1 MEPRR
6 SPTRVQGLPGVVSV
20 RLERLDDVVVG
31 ALVDA
36 AVAAGLPAWDA
47 AALAAE
53 SEGLP
58 LYVVEAL
65 MAGPGA
71 DGHAPPRGVRALL
84 RERLASVSE
93 TAGQVL
99 AAAAVIGRSF
109 DFATVRAASGRSDDE
124 TVTSLEEL
132 VRRGIVRELA
142 ERP

>member
-1 MEPRR
+1 M
-6 SPTRVQGLPGVVSV
+6 